1 MDGLI
6 EELKDKY
13 KLSKE
18 EFEHVQERLIKRATE
33 KVTTTNNP
41 IVIIIG
47 GQPGAGKTQL
57 QLSAEKSLNQ
67 NAVICN
73 ADNFRDYHPLAKE
86 YRKKYPQYYA
96 EISAPYSHLW
106 TLALQKHCREKKL
119 NYILETTLQNG
130 SGINDT
136 MAAIKAAGFKVELH
150 ILAVDGRVSFL
161 STEVRYEK
169 MIQKEKSGRIVGK
182 EAHDLRYEAIPNSIN
197 LIAKNKQYDQLKIFG
212 RNIVVSKEGDS
223 NDLYLVTDNPV
234 DPLKEYLTQ
243 RNKLWTSLENEYFNQ
258 KVQEVISLKV
268 NRNAPA
274 QEIESFKA
282 ALIFKSRSRRL

>member
-33 KVTTTNNP
+33 KVTTTNDP

-106 TLALQKHCREKKL
+106 TLALQKHCR
-119 NYILETTLQNG
+119 
-130 SGINDT
+130 
-136 MAAIKAAGFKVELH
+136 
-150 ILAVDGRVSFL
+150 
-161 STEVRYEK
+161 
-169 MIQKEKSGRIVGK
+169 
-182 EAHDLRYEAIPNSIN
+182 
-197 LIAKNKQYDQLKIFG
+197 
-212 RNIVVSKEGDS
+212 
-223 NDLYLVTDNPV
+223 
-234 DPLKEYLTQ
+234 
-243 RNKLWTSLENEYFNQ
+243 
-258 KVQEVISLKV
+258 
-268 NRNAPA
+268 
-274 QEIESFKA
+274 
-282 ALIFKSRSRRL
+282 